1 MQIEQVE
8 TGQNIKYSLIDIPYA
23 NVALTCLVTKC
34 LISEK

>member
-1 MQIEQVE
+1 MQIEHVE
-8 TGQNIKYSLIDIPYA
+8 TGPNIKYSLIDSPYA